1 MIPLDV
7 FNDESGVFDEKYF
20 PIGSL
25 IPMSDNEGN
34 QLRGRVLEITPEL
47 MKMDFNHPLAGT
59 DLHFI
64 GEILDLRDAL
74 ADEISHGHV
83 HGEHGHQH

>member
-1 MIPLDV
+1 MMEAAKL
-7 FNDESGVFDEKYF
+7 DEKYF

-47 MKMDFNHPLAGT
+47 MKMDL
-59 DLHFI
+59 
-64 GEILDLRDAL
+64 
-74 ADEISHGHV
+74 
-83 HGEHGHQH
+83 